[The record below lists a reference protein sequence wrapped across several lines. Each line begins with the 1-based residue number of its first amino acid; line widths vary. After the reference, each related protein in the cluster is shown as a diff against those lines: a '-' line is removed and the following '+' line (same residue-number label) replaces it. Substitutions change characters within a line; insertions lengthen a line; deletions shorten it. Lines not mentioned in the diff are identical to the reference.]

1 MNINFNLA
9 RPAADISPVRLVITH
24 RGKVYRKS
32 TGLSVRTAR
41 WNARRQMSG
50 DLTADR
56 RLNEIR
62 AGFEER
68 LDALST
74 DSDVRASIAEVLG
87 GPEEADAPG
96 MWDWLDRWAP
106 PPRSSISPSPLKPSV
121 NFSSSIT
128 FYDSTP
134 YLNNS
139 TKI

>member
-74 DSDVRASIAEVLG
+74 DSDVRAAIAEVLG
-87 GPEEADAPG
+87 GG
-96 MWDWLDRWAP
+96 RRRRTRRGCGTGWTGGRG
-106 PPRSSISPSPLKPSV
+106 PRALR
-121 NFSSSIT
+121 
-128 FYDSTP
+128 
-134 YLNNS
+134 
-139 TKI
+139 

>member
-24 RGKVYRKS
+24 RG
-32 TGLSVRTAR
+32 
-41 WNARRQMSG
+41 
-50 DLTADR
+50 
-56 RLNEIR
+56 
-62 AGFEER
+62 
-68 LDALST
+68 
-74 DSDVRASIAEVLG
+74 

-96 MWDWLDRWAP
+96 MWEWLDRWAP

-128 FYDSTP
+128 FYDSIP